1 VTTYPSRPA
10 GRQTGSRPVP
20 VDNAHVS
27 PIRAHDPSMRFHGI
41 ASIARLARWN
51 ALGLDR
57 NATHMII
64 YALVA
69 AAFVI
74 GIVVGGIVLLRAGIA
89 REERD
94 RSMLGVPAT
103 RASGVTRRMVGLY
116 VRAPRYAIVADQA
129 TAGREAEPRSAGHPC
144 TMGHD

>member
-1 VTTYPSRPA
+1 
-10 GRQTGSRPVP
+10 
-20 VDNAHVS
+20 
-27 PIRAHDPSMRFHGI
+27 MRFHGI
-41 ASIARLARWN
+41 ASIARLAHWN
-51 ALGLDR
+51 ALGIDR
-57 NATHMII
+57 SATHMII

-74 GIVVGGIVLLRAGIA
+74 GVIVGGIVLLRIGIA

-116 VRAPRYAIVADQA
+116 VRAPRHVTRADHA
-129 TAGREAEPRSAGHPC
+129 LAVRRAEGQSAGHPC
-144 TMGHD
+144 TMGHDR